1 MVRQRSQE
9 KRESLSWAET
19 IENDPDARPLTR
31 EQEREL
37 WPLAK
42 AGDEQAKLR
51 LLKSQWCLVWRIA
64 KSYQWT
70 GSLIDDLIGWGMI
83 GLLAAFDKFKPELG
97 NKFSTVSTQW
107 IRNAIGYEGPRNS
120 LTCKVPIAFFQASF
134 RQAEGIS
141 DEFFERTKYK
151 FCRQNNFTYTM
162 AESGD
167 EHDVIS
173 MQPGLECDTDRII
186 DEHQIALIV
195 RRSIDALAEPCK
207 SIMRRRMDGETL
219 DEIGV
224 DYGVVRERIRQIES
238 QGKKRMREWIEK
250 NHPNLE
256 F

>member
-64 KSYQWT
+64 KSHQWT

-97 NKFSTVSTQW
+97 NKFSTVSMQW
-107 IRNAIGYEGPRNS
+107 IRNAIGQEAPKFS
-120 LTCKVPIAFFQASF
+120 LTCSIPRDFFSNSY
-134 RQAEGIS
+134 RENRKGMS
-141 DEFFERTKYK
+141 DELYEQTIYN
-151 FCRQNNFTYTM
+151 FCRTNNFKLGQQNTGKVSDIVSIHGEY
-162 AESGD
+162 EFVDQEID
-167 EHDVIS
+167 EHDLAVIVHRS
-173 MQPGLECDTDRII
+173 LD
-186 DEHQIALIV
+186 ALTEPRRSIV
-195 RRSIDALAEPCK
+195 RR
-207 SIMRRRMDGETL
+207 RMNGESMQAIS
-219 DEIGV
+219 D
-224 DYGVVRERIRQIES
+224 DYGVTKQRIQQLEA
-238 QGKKRMREWIEK
+238 QGKQRMREWIEK

>member
-19 IENDPDARPLTR
+19 ISKDPDARPLTR

-42 AGDEQAKLR
+42 AGDEQAKLK
-51 LLKSQWCLVWRIA
+51 LLKSQWRLVYKIA
-64 KSYQWT
+64 KRYEWT
-70 GSLIDDLIGWGMI
+70 GLPLDDLIGWGMI
-83 GLLAAFDKFKPELG
+83 GLLAAFEKFNHETG
-97 NKFSTVSTQW
+97 NKFSTVSMQW
-107 IRNAIGYEGPRNS
+107 IRNAIGYDAPRNS
-120 LTCKVPIAFFQASF
+120 LACKIPIRFFNKSF
-134 RQAEGIS
+134 RQTEGIS
-141 DEFFERTKYK
+141 DESFQRTKYQ
-151 FCRQNNFTYTM
+151 FCRHNNLTYTM
-162 AESGD
+162 TESGD

-173 MQPGLECDTDRII
+173 MKSGAECDTDRII

-195 RRSIDALAEPCK
+195 RRSIDALTEPCK
-207 SIMRRRMDGETL
+207 TIIRRRMSGETL
-219 DEIGV
+219 EDICV